1 MTIGDPNCQDTLA
14 PWILDEQAIVSTL
27 RKVGVV
33 VILLVLVVGSLVQ
46 VYDTFNDFPAHDH
59 DALLHTVDALF
70 CAIMVLVVTGL
81 WTFLLAI
88 LRLIESPPDASQSW
102 NRRSA
107 TRSLYLHPFHAS
119 PPPLR
124 I

>member
-1 MTIGDPNCQDTLA
+1 VS
-14 PWILDEQAIVSTL
+14 ILQ
-27 RKVGVV
+27 KVGVV
-33 VILLVLVVGSLVQ
+33 VILLVLIFGSLAQ
-46 VYDTFNDFPAHDH
+46 VYDTFNDSPAVDH

-70 CAIMVLVVTGL
+70 CVVLILALAGL
-81 WTFLLAI
+81 WAFLLAI

-102 NRRSA
+102 NPRST
-107 TRSLYLHPFHAS
+107 TRALYLHPFHAS

>member
-1 MTIGDPNCQDTLA
+1 MSALQ
-14 PWILDEQAIVSTL
+14 
-27 RKVGVV
+27 KVGVV
-33 VILLVLVVGSLVQ
+33 VILLVLIVGSLAQ
-46 VYDTFNDFPAHDH
+46 VYDTFNDFPASDH

-70 CAIMVLVVTGL
+70 CVIFILALAGL

-102 NRRSA
+102 NPKSA
-107 TRSLYLHPFHAS
+107 IRALYLHPFHVS